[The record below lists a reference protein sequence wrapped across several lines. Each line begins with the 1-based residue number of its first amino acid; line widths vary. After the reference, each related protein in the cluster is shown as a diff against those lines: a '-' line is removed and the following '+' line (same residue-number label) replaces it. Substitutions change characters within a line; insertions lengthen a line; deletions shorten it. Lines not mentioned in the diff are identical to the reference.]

1 MSVLKKVFLIFLLF
15 LMAAVAYLLTAKPRF
30 EIHITAER
38 IQSLLEKKFP
48 YEKSSLF
55 LVKTVLSNPQVHLE
69 KGNDHVGIRCDI
81 SVSIARVKTLETRV
95 YVETGIR
102 YDSGSESVFLVQPK
116 LRDFQIRGVPGD
128 TERVVREIVGQ
139 AVVEILALQPV
150 YRFGGTNMKV
160 KIARVFLKD
169 IEVRDGSLA
178 VVFGL

>member
-1 MSVLKKVFLIFLLF
+1 MKKAVLIFLVFLVAGLVYLF
-15 LMAAVAYLLTAKPRF
+15 VKKPRF
-30 EIHITAER
+30 EVHITAEQ

-102 YDSGSESVFLVQPK
+102 YDSKSESVFLVQPE

-139 AVVEILALQPV
+139 AVVEILALEPV
-150 YRFGGTNMKV
+150 YRFAGSDMKG
-160 KIARVFLKD
+160 KIARAILKD
-169 IEVRDGSLA
+169 IEIRDGSLT